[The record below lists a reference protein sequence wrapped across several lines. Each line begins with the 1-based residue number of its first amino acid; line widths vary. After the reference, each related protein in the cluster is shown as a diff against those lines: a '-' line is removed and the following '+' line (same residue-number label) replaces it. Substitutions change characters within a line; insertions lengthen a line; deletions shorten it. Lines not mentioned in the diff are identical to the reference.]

1 MGRKII
7 LYSAI
12 FLTIAI
18 AVGSLISIKNVV
30 ETKVHNFDKII
41 HFGAYFV
48 LALSWLL
55 SFKINE
61 ESKKITLLIA
71 FLVFVYGI
79 IIEVLQGTLT
89 DYRQVDIY
97 DIIANFIG
105 IVVAFLFFSL
115 VFQKKKLN

>member
-61 ESKKITLLIA
+61 ESKKTTLLIA